1 MWIKETF
8 LTDAFLNIDGY
19 NFYRRDRGVRHGGGI
34 IVYILKK
41 WNVQRRNDIE
51 DANIETI
58 WLEVSFPKTK
68 PLLLCYIYRPPNAHV
83 SWFHYFNI
91 ELERATTFNHDII
104 LTGDFN
110 IDILSSHKSYT
121 AERLNDMMQLNNL
134 TEIVKEHTRVTDI
147 SHTFIDHMYVNN
159 VSHLQEVKV
168 PRMTISDHYAVCMT
182 WKKQNINSDKC
193 RSNNNFITYR
203 V

>member
-34 IVYILKK
+34 IVCILKK

-147 SHTFIDHMYVNN
+147 SHTFIDLY
-159 VSHLQEVKV
+159 
-168 PRMTISDHYAVCMT
+168 
-182 WKKQNINSDKC
+182 
-193 RSNNNFITYR
+193 
-203 V
+203 

>member
-1 MWIKETF
+1 M
-8 LTDAFLNIDGY
+8 
-19 NFYRRDRGVRHGGGI
+19 I

-68 PLLLCYIYRPPNAHV
+68 TLLLYYIYHPPNAHV
-83 SWFHYFNI
+83 SWFHYFNT

-110 IDILSSHKSYT
+110 IDILSSHKSYA

-134 TEIVKEHTRVTDI
+134 TERSIPVLLI
-147 SHTFIDHMYVNN
+147 FPI
-159 VSHLQEVKV
+159 HLL
-168 PRMTISDHYAVCMT
+168 IICMLIT
-182 WKKQNINSDKC
+182 SVIYKKLRYQG
-193 RSNNNFITYR
+193 
-203 V
+203 